1 MADGRHYSVKIDQL
15 PEEQF
20 TAENDEEAERTVE
33 AMVRGRANLAI
44 LRNDEP
50 VVIKRPD
57 GTVMLRDGTLAD
69 FRDHDHD
76 PAALA
81 KP

>member
-1 MADGRHYSVKIDQL
+1 MADGRHYSVIIDQL

-20 TAENDEEAERTVE
+20 TAGSDEEASEAVRAMIRT
-33 AMVRGRANLAI
+33 RANLAI
-44 LRNDEP
+44 LRDDEP

-57 GTVMLRDGTLAD
+57 GTVMLRDGTLAG
-69 FRDHDHD
+69 FRGHAHD
-76 PAALA
+76 PAAIA

>member
-1 MADGRHYSVKIDQL
+1 MADGKHYSVKIDQL

-20 TAENDEEAERTVE
+20 TAAGDEEASQAVE
-33 AMVRGRANLAI
+33 AMIRTRANLAI
-44 LRNDEP
+44 LRDDEP

-57 GTVMLRDGTLAD
+57 GTALVRDGTLAG
-69 FRDHDHD
+69 FRGHDHD

-81 KP
+81 EP

>member
-20 TAENDEEAERTVE
+20 TAASDDEARRAVETMIRT
-33 AMVRGRANLAI
+33 RANLAI
-44 LRNDEP
+44 LRDDEP

-57 GTVMLRDGTLAD
+57 GTVMLRDGTLAG
-69 FRDHDHD
+69 FRGQHYD
-76 PAALA
+76 PAAPA

>member
-20 TAENDEEAERTVE
+20 EAGGDEEARQAVAAMIRT
-33 AMVRGRANLAI
+33 RAHLAI
-44 LRNDEP
+44 LRDDEP

-57 GTVMLRDGTLAD
+57 GIVLLRDGTLAD
-69 FRDHDHD
+69 FRGHDDD
-76 PAALA
+76 PAAIA